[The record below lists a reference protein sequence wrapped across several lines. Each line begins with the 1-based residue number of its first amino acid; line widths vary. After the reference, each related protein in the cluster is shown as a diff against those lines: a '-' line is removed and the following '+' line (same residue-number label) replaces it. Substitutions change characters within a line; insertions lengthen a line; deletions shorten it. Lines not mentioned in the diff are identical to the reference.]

1 MPSPELSLLI
11 VKTSSLGDVIH
22 TLPVVEDLALHRPDV
37 RVDWMVEEAYA
48 DLLALEP
55 HINRVIAVAERRW
68 RAERGAQSVQQ
79 RRAFEAELHQV
90 NYDLVIDFQG
100 LLKSALLACKARL
113 ARHGVRVGY
122 SFRSAR
128 EPLARLFYLRGYSIG
143 PKQHAVERL
152 RSLAGQALGY
162 QPSGAP
168 RFNLAVPAMH
178 FDWLPQGPYAV
189 FLHATARAEKQWAD
203 SAFRTLARHLAVLG
217 IGVVV
222 PYGNQAERLRAEVIA
237 KDIAT
242 VQVAPPLKLSH
253 IAALLQQAVLVVGVD
268 TGLTHLAVAVGTPT
282 IGLFGA
288 TPRWRYAPYW
298 SDKAISLGDGRQPVV
313 EEVIAAATRLLEQK
327 AVDA

>member
-1 MPSPELSLLI
+1 MPSRDLSLLI

-22 TLPVVEDLALHRPDV
+22 TLPVVADLARHRPDV
-37 RVDWMVEEAYA
+37 QVDWLVEEAYA
-48 DLLALEP
+48 DLLRLEP
-55 HINRVIAVAERRW
+55 HLNRVVAVAERRW
-68 RAERGAQSVQQ
+68 RAERREQSTKE

-90 NYDLVIDFQG
+90 GYDLVIDFQG

-113 ARHGVRVGY
+113 ARHGMRLGY

-162 QPSGAP
+162 QPTDAP
-168 RFNLAVPAMH
+168 RFNLLVPALS
-178 FDWLPQGPYAV
+178 FDWLATQPYAV
-189 FLHATARAEKQWAD
+189 FLHATARAEKQWPET
-203 SAFRTLARHLAVLG
+203 AFRTLARYLATLG

-222 PYGNQAERLRAEVIA
+222 PFGNQAERLRAMAIVH
-237 KDIAT
+237 DIPSA
-242 VQVAPPLKLSH
+242 QVAPSLKLDQ
-253 IAALLQQAVLVVGVD
+253 IASLLKQAMLVVGVD

-298 SDKAISLGDGRQPVV
+298 SDKAISLGDGRQPEV
-313 EEVIAAATRLLEQK
+313 EEVIGAAQRLLQQK